1 MYGDNDH
8 RYEPSTSEPRASVF
22 LLQPDKTYF
31 WKSTWDSEFRTTVS
45 EVGLRSDAVLQPRQ
59 NSRRALQAEPAV
71 CLSRRTQRTER
82 YRVGLGPRRDLS
94 QRLARTPA
102 AASIARQRAA
112 ATVRFRRYAQPGL
125 PESLTC
131 LGLPGCSANSARPC
145 YLVTRAIRQPVRAQ
159 RRAPAF
165 RWSPS
170 RKASAPSVSV
180 GLALDADGKT
190 DVERM

>member
-112 ATVRFRRYAQPGL
+112 VRRASDATRN
-125 PESLTC
+125 
-131 LGLPGCSANSARPC
+131 PGCPSHSRASGCPGAAKIPLAR
-145 YLVTRAIRQPVRAQ
+145 VTWLRERSGNLFALSEGPPRSDG
-159 RRAPAF
+159 RRAA
-165 RWSPS
+165 R
-170 RKASAPSVSV
+170 RVRRV
-180 GLALDADGKT
+180 
-190 DVERM
+190 